1 MVPTCFLPIILTRK
15 GKGDTQYGTQ
25 KKSRREKQKPRK
37 NRPPLAKQRVVGT
50 GPRTREEAGNGG
62 ETQVFPPGQDVPECI
77 MQIIAMPPSEDGVE
91 GEPPFIRAG
100 QRAPQHV
107 RRLPPLV

>member
-1 MVPTCFLPIILTRK
+1 MVPTCFLLIIPTRK

-50 GPRTREEAGNGG
+50 GPRRGRRRGTG
-62 ETQVFPPGQDVPECI
+62 ERPRCSRLGRTCLNVLCRLLPCPP
-77 MQIIAMPPSEDGVE
+77 
-91 GEPPFIRAG
+91 
-100 QRAPQHV
+100 
-107 RRLPPLV
+107 RRMEWRGSLRLYALASALLSTFADYHL